1 MFKRIG
7 FLLVSFILATAVFSS
22 IVWAGTAE
30 TQEEST
36 LYLPLIASPPQP
48 PQIITFTANVPIA
61 YPGDTIT
68 LSWQT
73 NHATT
78 VTLYHLF
85 GGVLSTFWNVA
96 ATGEMTYTISSSS
109 RNKED
114 FALFADN
121 DDFPYTSASLAIPLT
136 CPDSWFFAPA
146 PDICPQNAALLSASA
161 EQQFEHGTMIWVKE
175 EDRIY
180 VLFSDST
187 YTSGWSAFE
196 DKWQEGDPIDDP
208 SIVPPPGFYQPQRGF
223 GLVWR
228 EEPSVRERLGWAL
241 APESSGDTAVQ
252 RTSYFKYNHTYL
264 KAIDNDIWHLFPE
277 SSDWEKFTPDA
288 LFMTIGT

>member
-7 FLLVSFILATAVFSS
+7 FLLVSFVLTTAVFSS
-22 IVWAGTAE
+22 IVWAGTAVP
-30 TQEEST
+30 QDEST
-36 LYLPLIASPPQP
+36 LYLPLIVSPPQP

-61 YPGDTIT
+61 DPGETIT
-68 LSWQT
+68 LSWETSQ
-73 NHATT
+73 ATT
-78 VTLYHLF
+78 ITLYHLF
-85 GGVLSTFWNVA
+85 GGVLSTFWDVA
-96 ATGEMTYTISSSS
+96 PTGTMSYTISSGS
-109 RNKED
+109 RNQED
-114 FALFADN
+114 FILYADN
-121 DDFPYTSASLAIPLT
+121 DDFPWTSASLSLPLT

-146 PDICPQNAALLSASA
+146 PDICPQNAALISASA
-161 EQQFEHGTMIWVKE
+161 EQQFEFGTMIWVAE

-180 VLFSDST
+180 VLFADTVFSPR
-187 YTSGWSAFE
+187 WSAFE
-196 DKWQEGDPIDDP
+196 DKWQEGDPVDDP

-264 KAIDNDIWHLFPE
+264 KAIDNDVWHLFPE